1 MTRTRA
7 LNPIVHR
14 AGDLMQDFKTGH
26 LVGASPRAQFQGQ
39 LIGSLV
45 SVFVT
50 TTAFA
55 FYSQA
60 YTIPGPNFP
69 VPTAYVWLNFARLL
83 RSSSLPP
90 HVDKFMAAFGAAA
103 GCFTLT
109 KLWAMKNRTAWVRWI
124 PSGVA
129 FAIGMLNTPNFS
141 MTRLVGGVAELAWR
155 RRVIARKRRPLPES
169 DEDED
174 DEARGRAAPLAR
186 RRSWEYCKLG
196 FAYFGRRAGK
206 LLGVRPGRMWDMS
219 IDINRDVLSER
230 TPHNGDIA
238 IGIPVL

>member
-1 MTRTRA
+1 
-7 LNPIVHR
+7 
-14 AGDLMQDFKTGH
+14 MQDFKTGH

-174 DEARGRAAPLAR
+174 DEARGRAAPLAGR
-186 RRSWEYCKLG
+186 NDIGEMAIVIIASGFVLG
-196 FAYFGRRAGK
+196 E
-206 LLGVRPGRMWDMS
+206 GVGS
-219 IDINRDVLSER
+219 IVNLVLRISGVEQVSCWGCVQGVCG
-230 TPHNGDIA
+230 TCP
-238 IGIPVL
+238 